1 MNGLHGAV
9 ESGCLAHFLQGQ
21 IRLLAEQ
28 SSHVALVSIEDHR
41 LASGKAVARPDIPS
55 ASALLQELL
64 DHAE

>member
-1 MNGLHGAV
+1 MNGLQGAV
-9 ESGCLAHFLQGQ
+9 EPGCLPHFLQGQ

-41 LASGKAVARPDIPS
+41 LASGKAMARPDIPS
-55 ASALLQELL
+55 ASALLQEFL